1 MQLHNRNIHCL
12 GITEAN
18 LRVGAVMEEV
28 NITGYNLAWD
38 GGRDNKVKAN
48 SRVVAYIREDLSFE
62 VVKTMMKDDL
72 MPELW
77 IKLGHKGTRRTL
89 VGFIY
94 REHSPWGVQEGTVRE
109 QEGRWEKWLEAR
121 RETWSGTDEV
131 FVLDDM
137 NLDWKRK
144 DDPRYRNRKMLKN
157 MCTELVEKGWVQLIK
172 EVTHYTNRAGLTSE
186 SLINHVWTNTPSK
199 VIRSGQDELAASDH
213 QLVWVERVA
222 KKLIERVKKQRNV
235 Q

>member
-1 MQLHNRNIHCL
+1 M
-12 GITEAN
+12 
-18 LRVGAVMEEV
+18 
-28 NITGYNLAWD
+28 
-38 GGRDNKVKAN
+38 KAN
-48 SRVVAYIREDLSFE
+48 SRIVAYIREDLSFE

-109 QEGRWEKWLEAR
+109 QEGRWGKWLEAR

-131 FVLDDM
+131 FVLGDM

-157 MCTELVEKGWVQLIK
+157 MCTELVEKGWVQLIR

-186 SLINHVWTNTPSK
+186 SLREGI
-199 VIRSGQDELAASDH
+199 
-213 QLVWVERVA
+213 
-222 KKLIERVKKQRNV
+222 KKKPLNL
-235 Q
+235 

>member
-1 MQLHNRNIHCL
+1 MQLHNKNIHCL

-48 SRVVAYIREDLSFE
+48 SRIVAYIREDLSFE

-109 QEGRWEKWLEAR
+109 QEGRWGKWLEAR

-131 FVLDDM
+131 FVLGDM

-144 DDPRYRNRKMLKN
+144 DNPRY
-157 MCTELVEKGWVQLIK
+157 
-172 EVTHYTNRAGLTSE
+172 
-186 SLINHVWTNTPSK
+186 
-199 VIRSGQDELAASDH
+199 
-213 QLVWVERVA
+213 
-222 KKLIERVKKQRNV
+222 
-235 Q
+235 

>member
-1 MQLHNRNIHCL
+1 M
-12 GITEAN
+12 
-18 LRVGAVMEEV
+18 
-28 NITGYNLAWD
+28 
-38 GGRDNKVKAN
+38 KAN
-48 SRVVAYIREDLSFE
+48 SRIVAYIREDLSFE

-109 QEGRWEKWLEAR
+109 QEGRWGKWLEAR

-131 FVLDDM
+131 FVLGDM

-157 MCTELVEKGWVQLIK
+157 MCTEQ
-172 EVTHYTNRAGLTSE
+172 H
-186 SLINHVWTNTPSK
+186 PM
-199 VIRSGQDELAASDH
+199 
-213 QLVWVERVA
+213 
-222 KKLIERVKKQRNV
+222 
-235 Q
+235 